1 MIFTCL
7 ASRAVHLETA
17 STLETD
23 SFIYTFRRFVCRRGP
38 VRQLRCDRGMN
49 LVGASR
55 ELKEALAELD
65 YDRVRSSLLKEN
77 CDLVDFK
84 MNVPSASHM
93 GGVWERQIRLVRS
106 VLNPLL
112 RDNAL
117 QLDDEALRTLM
128 SEVEAIIKSRQLSVD
143 SLNDPNTPSPLTP
156 NHLLTMKTKVVLPPP
171 GSFQSADLYCRKR
184 WRRVQHL
191 PNEFWSRW
199 RKELLLSS
207 QQCQKWLEPQRNLC
221 VGDIVIIRDEH
232 LPCNKWQLAHVSSV
246 NPSTDG

>member
-38 VRQLRCDRGMN
+38 GRQLRCDRGMN

-128 SEVEAIIKSRQLSVD
+128 SEVEAIIKS
-143 SLNDPNTPSPLTP
+143 
-156 NHLLTMKTKVVLPPP
+156 
-171 GSFQSADLYCRKR
+171 
-184 WRRVQHL
+184 
-191 PNEFWSRW
+191 
-199 RKELLLSS
+199 
-207 QQCQKWLEPQRNLC
+207 
-221 VGDIVIIRDEH
+221 
-232 LPCNKWQLAHVSSV
+232 
-246 NPSTDG
+246 